1 MPAIDGLPGGRDEK
15 PRVLEGVTDTS
26 GRHLGEG
33 RGGLGTTE
41 TPLEM
46 PTFRRAMMYA
56 GRAIRFRCPNC
67 GVGKVMGSWG
77 KAVER
82 CSHCNFRYAR
92 SGPEYFTG
100 AMFCNFLIAEFLFAT
115 CFASAVV
122 LTWPDVPWDAMTWV
136 AVVGAVVVPVTLYP
150 FSKVAWLTIDTL
162 VRPVTP
168 EELV

>member
-1 MPAIDGLPGGRDEK
+1 MPGTTGAPPEKDRDQ
-15 PRVLEGVTDTS
+15 RVLIGITETS

-33 RGGLGTTE
+33 LGGLGTTE
-41 TPLEM
+41 SPLEM
-46 PTFRRAMMYA
+46 PTFRRTMLYA

-67 GVGKVMGSWG
+67 GVGKVMGRWG
-77 KAVER
+77 KAVDR
-82 CSHCNFRYAR
+82 CSNCNFRFAR

-115 CFASAVV
+115 CFATAVLV
-122 LTWPDVPWDAMTWV
+122 TWPDVPWDAMTWV
-136 AVVGAVVVPVTLYP
+136 AVIGAVVVPTLLYP

-162 VRPVTP
+162 VRPVMP